1 MAQQAQ
7 KLRRSRDNRFLFG
20 VAGGLAEY
28 FDVDPVLVRTGWVLL
43 TMATVG
49 VAALLYIVLASIIP
63 SSPQSDSE
71 EVTSMNDGSSARSE
85 NAIKIGFSA
94 IRTVLGIMLVVIGMI
109 TLLRE
114 LEVIGAIRW
123 DVVWPAFIVLTG
135 ITILLP
141 SLIGLSRRTK
151 VETADTD
158 PDHNAQDA
166 IEVNLNQEPSKRHVV
181 RNSFGVG
188 MIVVGMMILLR
199 ELNVIGS
206 IRWDIFWPLIIVVIG
221 PRHPTASNHCV
232 QALSGHAFS
241 SIRRQ
246 TPRQHPLRSAARR
259 ARRAALANHH

>member
-20 VAGGLAEY
+20 VAGGLAEF

-63 SSPQSDSE
+63 STPQSGPE
-71 EVTSMNDGSSARSE
+71 EVTSMNDGSSVGSE

-94 IRTVLGIMLVVIGMI
+94 IRTVLGILLVVIGMI

-123 DVVWPAFIVLTG
+123 DLVWPAFIVLTG

-141 SLIGLSRRTK
+141 SLVGLSRRTK
-151 VETADTD
+151 AEKTDTD
-158 PDHNAQDA
+158 TDDGPEDA
-166 IEVNLNQEPSKRHVV
+166 VEVDLNQGSPKRHIV

-188 MIVVGMMILLR
+188 MVVVGTMVLLR
-199 ELNVIGS
+199 ELDVIGS
-206 IRWDIFWPLIIVVIG
+206 IRWDVFWPLVIVGIGLAILLPQII
-221 PRHPTASNHCV
+221 
-232 QALSGHAFS
+232 S
-241 SIRRQ
+241 SRR
-246 TPRQHPLRSAARR
+246 
-259 ARRAALANHH
+259 

>member
-20 VAGGLAEY
+20 VAGGLAEF

-63 SSPQSDSE
+63 SSPQPGPE
-71 EVTSMNDGSSARSE
+71 EDTSMNDGSSARTE
-85 NAIKIGFSA
+85 NSIKIGFSA
-94 IRTVLGIMLVVIGMI
+94 IRTVLGILLVVIGMI

-141 SLIGLSRRTK
+141 SLVGLNRRTK
-151 VETADTD
+151 AEKTDTGEDDGTEDAVEVD
-158 PDHNAQDA
+158 
-166 IEVNLNQEPSKRHVV
+166 LNQGSPKRHIV

-188 MIVVGMMILLR
+188 MVVVGTMVLLR
-199 ELNVIGS
+199 ELDVIGS
-206 IRWDIFWPLIIVVIG
+206 IRWDIFWPLVIVGIGLAILLPQII
-221 PRHPTASNHCV
+221 AS
-232 QALSGHAFS
+232 
-241 SIRRQ
+241 RR
-246 TPRQHPLRSAARR
+246 
-259 ARRAALANHH
+259 

>member
-1 MAQQAQ
+1 MAQRAQ
-7 KLRRSRDNRFLFG
+7 KLRRSRENRFLFG

-28 FDVDPVLVRTGWVLL
+28 FDVDPFLVRTGWVLL

-85 NAIKIGFSA
+85 NAIKIGLSA
-94 IRTVLGIMLVVIGMI
+94 IRTVIGILLVIVGMI

-114 LEVIGAIRW
+114 LEVIGGIRW
-123 DVVWPAFIVLTG
+123 DFVWPAFIVLTG

-141 SLIGLSRRTK
+141 SLIGLSRRTNAEK
-151 VETADTD
+151 TDTGADDGAEDAVEVD
-158 PDHNAQDA
+158 
-166 IEVNLNQEPSKRHVV
+166 LNNGSSKRHVV

-188 MIVVGMMILLR
+188 MIVVGTMILLR

-221 PRHPTASNHCV
+221 LAILLPPIIAS
-232 QALSGHAFS
+232 
-241 SIRRQ
+241 RR
-246 TPRQHPLRSAARR
+246 
-259 ARRAALANHH
+259 